1 MLIKMSGYG
10 RSFNELHHAIAP
22 QLTVAEALD
31 LCWSD
36 AAHLQDFRQLF
47 DEALQYLGVAD

>member
-22 QLTVAEALD
+22 QLAVAEALD